1 VAEPT
6 PVGEWKPDYG
16 KSFGDLR
23 GEPSH
28 SCICGCEVLNVK
40 CIFIDYEIAVWFT
53 DAECASC
60 GTKLTA
66 PTPADKGN
74 PNGNL

>member
-1 VAEPT
+1 MPEPT

-40 CIFIDYEIAVWFT
+40 CIFIDYEIAVWY
-53 DAECASC
+53 
-60 GTKLTA
+60 
-66 PTPADKGN
+66 
-74 PNGNL
+74 